1 MKTFMAN
8 SESMQREWW
17 VVDATD
23 KPIGR
28 LAAAVAALL
37 RGKHK
42 VTFTPHID
50 SGDHVVIVNAA
61 QVVLTGNNK
70 ADEKIYRH
78 SGYPGGLKYTT
89 RGEMLASKPERLV
102 ERTIKG
108 MLPHTKLGRQMFK
121 KLRVYAGPVHPHE
134 AQGVKPREI

>member
-70 ADEKIYRH
+70 ADEK
-78 SGYPGGLKYTT
+78 T
-89 RGEMLASKPERLV
+89 
-102 ERTIKG
+102 
-108 MLPHTKLGRQMFK
+108 
-121 KLRVYAGPVHPHE
+121 
-134 AQGVKPREI
+134 